1 MIMPDLITRRP
12 TPSVVAALEG
22 LAALGVDLERVEI
35 IPVSPLEEFKG
46 EIVGQVPH
54 PGDELGA
61 RAAITLFV
69 SRDGLSER
77 LPHGLLEPLPTTQD
91 EMHVTLEPGT
101 VPEFW
106 ERQVAAFAP
115 GRQFIT
121 VIDRALARLGR
132 DIARVETALWS
143 LGHDASLPRG
153 LFEVLGLPD
162 LDFDD
167 DEAFWLATRLHSL
180 PDRIGP
186 SESLASLLGEFLDLP
201 VRCEWVAGPQIELE
215 AADRTPLGTL
225 NARLGESLALGPR
238 FSDAV
243 PALRVRIGPVPAAEH
258 RALDSDPRWWRR
270 IEGMVDLCL
279 PAEMESDVLL
289 ELRRSDRGL
298 ALGDVLSARLGRSTY
313 LVSDPAT
320 ARPA

>member
-1 MIMPDLITRRP
+1 MPDLVTRRP

-22 LAALGVDLERVEI
+22 LVALGVDPERIEI
-35 IPVSPLEEFKG
+35 VPVSPLEEFKG

-54 PGDELGA
+54 PGDELEA
-61 RAAITLFV
+61 RGTITLFV

-106 ERQVAAFAP
+106 ERQVAAYAP

-132 DIARVETALWS
+132 DIARVETALWP

-153 LFEVLGLPD
+153 IFEMLGLPELD
-162 LDFDD
+162 LDD
-167 DEAFWLATRLHSL
+167 DEAFWLAARLHTL
-180 PDRIGP
+180 PQQIGP
-186 SESLASLLGEFLDLP
+186 SEALASLLGEFLDLP
-201 VRCEWVAGPQIELE
+201 VRCEWMIGRTIELE
-215 AADRTPLGTL
+215 APDRAPLGTRS
-225 NARLGESLALGPR
+225 ARLGESLALGPR
-238 FSDAV
+238 FTDPV

-270 IEGMVDLCL
+270 IDALVDLCL
-279 PAEMESDVLL
+279 PAEMESETVL
-289 ELRRSDRGL
+289 ELRRADRGL
-298 ALGDVLSARLGRSTY
+298 SLGDALSARLGRSTY
-313 LVSDPAT
+313 LERSG
-320 ARPA
+320 ARA